1 MWFVKKRDEILKRDR
16 SFIRP
21 FFFFICPLKQTFDKH
36 YIHSIS
42 AYYLLQTFPETG
54 LVAKKISPG

>member
-1 MWFVKKRDEILKRDR
+1 MWFVKKRDEIFKHDR

-21 FFFFICPLKQTFDKH
+21 FCLFICPLKQTLDKH

-54 LVAKKISPG
+54 SAFL